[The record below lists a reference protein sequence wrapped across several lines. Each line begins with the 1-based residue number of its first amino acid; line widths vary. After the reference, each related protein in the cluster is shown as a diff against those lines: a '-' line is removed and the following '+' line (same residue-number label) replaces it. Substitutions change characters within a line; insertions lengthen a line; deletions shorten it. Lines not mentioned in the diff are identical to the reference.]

1 MLMMAGMP
9 APLLKPMIKPFL
21 VGMAGDVAPLLGKV
35 RGAQPSHT
43 GAAPLTFRSVGRRL
57 STSTRCSTLKRS
69 AARST
74 G

>member
-1 MLMMAGMP
+1 MMAGMP

-43 GAAPLTFRSVGRRL
+43 GAAPLTVRSRDPSVAGAQPRR
-57 STSTRCSTLKRS
+57 
-69 AARST
+69 AAQR
-74 G
+74 